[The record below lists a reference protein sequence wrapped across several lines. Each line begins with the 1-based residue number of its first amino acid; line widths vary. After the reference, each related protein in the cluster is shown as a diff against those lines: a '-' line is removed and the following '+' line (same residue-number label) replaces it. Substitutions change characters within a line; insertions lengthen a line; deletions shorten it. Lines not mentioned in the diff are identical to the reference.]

1 MIQVERKILIRLTI
15 LIFIIFFYACS
26 PTSNKEIKN
35 FLIPL
40 VQGNSSLP
48 QNSFTSNPEERPIDL
63 DQNPNILEEN
73 PIVIGE
79 NAAIFEERPFVFG
92 ENPLHLEWSTLLEIP
107 SDTIKI
113 PNVAIDGNG
122 FIYVASDS
130 NANLIG
136 NELKIGTRDVILKKY
151 DSRQNE
157 LWMKRIGS
165 RNTSLII
172 TGLAADRNGNAYVT
186 GYTNGPLEK
195 ALISDQDMF
204 LVKFNPDGT
213 IAWKKQAAPKRARG
227 VYNTYKVFT
236 EGITVDIFGNSYV
249 VGTSNGPF
257 GDNANGNLDG
267 GYIIKFDTNGNQI
280 WVKQISIVGASIYPK
295 KVAVDESSGQIYVA
309 GISNNANFRTNKTF
323 NYSNGVGGDDLFIL
337 RFNENGNQEFFTQT
351 NLYRDRITLYSLT
364 VDSLGNVLV
373 GGSSFIDLEFGTHE
387 RTSLRGILIKYD
399 LNGDQRWIRQFG
411 PRENVRLIERST
423 TVTGVAT
430 DENGNIFTTGST
442 NGNIINEHS
451 EPLGNQDI
459 FLTKYNYLGQI
470 EWIRQIGR
478 QGETLYPGGIGIDFN
493 GDLYTTG
500 LTDDNGKDYQVIGGN
515 LDLFL
520 MRFR

>member
-1 MIQVERKILIRLTI
+1 MIRLTI

-204 LVKFNPDGT
+204 LEPVSKLVVLLNRNYLLVKWT
-213 IAWKKQAAPKRARG
+213 
-227 VYNTYKVFT
+227 
-236 EGITVDIFGNSYV
+236 
-249 VGTSNGPF
+249 
-257 GDNANGNLDG
+257 
-267 GYIIKFDTNGNQI
+267 
-280 WVKQISIVGASIYPK
+280 
-295 KVAVDESSGQIYVA
+295 
-309 GISNNANFRTNKTF
+309 
-323 NYSNGVGGDDLFIL
+323 
-337 RFNENGNQEFFTQT
+337 
-351 NLYRDRITLYSLT
+351 
-364 VDSLGNVLV
+364 
-373 GGSSFIDLEFGTHE
+373 
-387 RTSLRGILIKYD
+387 
-399 LNGDQRWIRQFG
+399 
-411 PRENVRLIERST
+411 
-423 TVTGVAT
+423 
-430 DENGNIFTTGST
+430 
-442 NGNIINEHS
+442 NIIQRYRMDFGS
-451 EPLGNQDI
+451 
-459 FLTKYNYLGQI
+459 YNS
-470 EWIRQIGR
+470 
-478 QGETLYPGGIGIDFN
+478 
-493 GDLYTTG
+493 
-500 LTDDNGKDYQVIGGN
+500 V
-515 LDLFL
+515 
-520 MRFR
+520 

>member
-1 MIQVERKILIRLTI
+1 MIRLII
-15 LIFIIFFYACS
+15 LIFIIFFQACS
-26 PTSNKEIKN
+26 PTSGKEIKN

-40 VQGNSSLP
+40 VQGNSSFP

-73 PIVIGE
+73 PMIIEE
-79 NAAIFEERPFVFG
+79 NAVIPEERPLVFG
-92 ENPLHLEWSTLLEIP
+92 RNPLNLEWATLLEIP
-107 SDTIKI
+107 SNNTIKT
-113 PNVAIDGNG
+113 PNIAIDGNG

-136 NELKIGTRDVILKKY
+136 DKLKIGTRDVILKKY
-151 DSRQNE
+151 DSHQNE

-165 RNTSLII
+165 RNTHLTI
-172 TGLAADRNGNAYVT
+172 TGLAADINGNAYVT

-204 LVKFNPDGT
+204 VIKFNTDGT
-213 IAWKKQAAPKRARG
+213 IAWKKQAAPQRAKG

-236 EGITVDIFGNSYV
+236 EGITVDIFGNSYI

-257 GDNANGNLDG
+257 GDNADGNLGG

-295 KVAVDESSGQIYVA
+295 NVAVDEDLRQIYVA
-309 GISNNANFRTNKTF
+309 GTSKNANFRTNKTF
-323 NYSNGVGGDDLFIL
+323 NYSNGAGGDDLFIL
-337 RFNENGNQEFFTQT
+337 RFDENGNQEFFTQT
-351 NLYRDRITLYSLT
+351 NLYRDSITPNSLT
-364 VDSLGNVLV
+364 VDSFGNVLV
-373 GGSSFIDLEFGTHE
+373 GGSSIIDLEFGTFE
-387 RTSLRGILIKYD
+387 RTYLRGILIKYD
-399 LNGDQRWIRQFG
+399 LNGDERWIRQLG
-411 PRENVRLIERST
+411 PREDAQFIQRST
-423 TVTGVAT
+423 TITGIAT

-442 NGNIINEHS
+442 NGNIINEYS

-478 QGETLYPGGIGIDFN
+478 LGETLYPGKIGIDFN
-493 GDLYTTG
+493 RNLYTTG
-500 LTDDNGKDYQVIGGN
+500 LTDDNGKEYQVIGGD

-520 MRFR
+520 IKFR